1 MREEAE
7 VAEEEI
13 ETEEIEATGV
23 IETAKKEVTEVIVKR
38 EAIEKIGLTEV
49 AEAVEEIG
57 EGILATTKARETMT
71 IKTVETQAQ
80 TNMATR
86 TLRARDVKKEEVTGQ
101 EEDIRVEE
109 AIETTDLQGKTT
121 SGIRK

>member
-7 VAEEEI
+7 VAEEAI
-13 ETEEIEATGV
+13 ETEVIEATGV
-23 IETAKKEVTEVIVKR
+23 IETAKTEVTEVIGKTEV
-38 EAIEKIGLTEV
+38 IEKIGLTEV
-49 AEAVEEIG
+49 AEEVEEIE
-57 EGILATTKARETMT
+57 EGISATTKAREITT
-71 IKTVETQAQ
+71 IKTAETQAQ

-109 AIETTDLQGKTT
+109 AIETTDLQEKTT

>member
-7 VAEEEI
+7 VAEEAI
-13 ETEEIEATGV
+13 ETEVIEATGV

-57 EGILATTKARETMT
+57 EGISATTKARETTT
-71 IKTVETQAQ
+71 IKTAETQAQ

-109 AIETTDLQGKTT
+109 AIETTDLQEKTT

>member
-1 MREEAE
+1 M
-7 VAEEEI
+7 
-13 ETEEIEATGV
+13 IEATGV

-49 AEAVEEIG
+49 AEEVEEIE
-57 EGILATTKARETMT
+57 EGILAITKARETMT
-71 IKTVETQAQ
+71 IKMAETQAQ

>member
-1 MREEAE
+1 M
-7 VAEEEI
+7 
-13 ETEEIEATGV
+13 IEATGV
-23 IETAKKEVTEVIVKR
+23 IETVKKEVTEVIVKR

-49 AEAVEEIG
+49 AEVVEEIE
-57 EGILATTKARETMT
+57 EGISVTTKARETTT
-71 IKTVETQAQ
+71 IKTAETQAQ